1 MKLVASL
8 WVLLLFG
15 GLSAALVTDKRSG
28 SSSSILPNQFSG
40 WQMAGSSHASK
51 DPGAADPVN
60 ASVLRE
66 YGFTDFESATYTRDD
81 GRKLA
86 LKAARFQDASGAYGA
101 FTYYKLPQMLVEK
114 IGDQA
119 ASLNERVLFYRAN
132 VLVDAVFDKLNVM
145 SAAELRELAGQLPIL
160 AGNSSK
166 LPGLPAYLPKAG
178 YVKNTAKYVVG
189 PVSFRKL
196 EVPIPA
202 ELIDFSAGAEVVV
215 GTYQTSGGNAT
226 LILVNY
232 PTNQIAAD
240 HLQKLE
246 SARQQN
252 GSASGVTTGSPFFD
266 KRTGPILVIASGS
279 LSQNEGKSLLAAV
292 NYDANVTW
300 NENTYLTKK
309 DNLANLL
316 VNIIILC
323 GILILFAAVAG
334 VAFGGIRLFIRRILP
349 ERVFDEPERGDFI
362 SLHLEDAGRS
372 QDGVS
377 TSIKAI

>member
-1 MKLVASL
+1 LLGGVSATLVA
-8 WVLLLFG
+8 G
-15 GLSAALVTDKRSG
+15 ETPGTI
-28 SSSSILPNQFSG
+28 SSILPKQFSG
-40 WQMAGSSHASK
+40 WQMAGSVHPSK
-51 DPGAADPVN
+51 DPGVADPVN
-60 ASVLRE
+60 AAVLKE

-81 GRKLA
+81 GRKLM

-132 VLVDAVFDKLNVM
+132 VLIDAVFDKLNVM
-145 SAAELRELAGQLPIL
+145 SAAELRELAGQLPAL
-160 AGNSSK
+160 AGNSAK

-189 PVSFRKL
+189 PVTFQKL
-196 EVPIPA
+196 EAPIPA
-202 ELIDFSAGAEVVV
+202 ELIDFPAGAEIVL
-215 GTYQTSGGNAT
+215 GTYQTLGGDAT

-246 SARQQN
+246 SARQ
-252 GSASGVTTGSPFFD
+252 SGNSSIAPGTPFFD
-266 KRTGPILVIASGS
+266 KRTGPIVVIASGS
-279 LSQNEGKSLLAAV
+279 LSQSEGKALLAAV
-292 NYDANVTW
+292 NYDADVTW

-334 VAFGGIRLFIRRILP
+334 VAFGGIRIFIRRILP

-362 SLHLEDAGRS
+362 SLHLEDAGPP
-372 QDGVS
+372 QQGVS

>member
-1 MKLVASL
+1 MRILR
-8 WVLLLFG
+8 LLCLLILLG
-15 GLSAALVTDKRSG
+15 GVSAALVGGGAARATDTT
-28 SSSSILPNQFSG
+28 LPKQFSG

-119 ASLNERVLFYRAN
+119 ASLNERVLFYRGH

-145 SAAELRELAGQLPIL
+145 SAAELRELVGQMPSLG
-160 AGNSSK
+160 GNSAK
-166 LPGLPAYLPKAG
+166 LPGLPAYLPRAG

-189 PVSFRKL
+189 PVTLRKL
-196 EVPIPA
+196 EAPIPA
-202 ELIDFSAGAEVVV
+202 ELIDFSAGAEVVL
-215 GTYQTSGGNAT
+215 GTYRTSTGDAT
-226 LILVNY
+226 LLLINY

-240 HLQKLE
+240 HLKKLE
-246 SARQQN
+246 SARQQ
-252 GSASGVTTGSPFFD
+252 SGISQGIAPGNPFFD
-266 KRTGPILVIASGS
+266 KRTGPIVVIAAGS
-279 LSQNEGKSLLAAV
+279 LSQSEAKSLLAAV
-292 NYDANVTW
+292 NYDADVTW

-309 DNLANLL
+309 DNLANLV

-334 VAFGGIRLFIRRILP
+334 LAFGGLRIFIRRILP
-349 ERVFDEPERGDFI
+349 EKVFDEPERGDFI
-362 SLHLEDAGRS
+362 SLHLEDTGRS